1 MKNKLTIII
10 VFLVGLGLGA
20 SGMLLVRAP
29 SNSETCSGNQGAS
42 YSVMIMN
49 GKVEPA
55 GTIQAKLC
63 DTLTF
68 TNMDSAIREIAFGPH
83 EHHVPYDGIAERELD
98 KNQSLTITL
107 NQAGTFHWHDHLH
120 DEVQGYFTVAK

>member
-1 MKNKLTIII
+1 MKNKLTIVIA
-10 VFLVGLGLGA
+10 FLVGIGLGA
-20 SGMLLVRAP
+20 SGMLLVRSP
-29 SNSETCSGNQGAS
+29 SEAQTCAGSHGSS

-55 GTIQAKLC
+55 GTVRAQLC
-63 DTLTF
+63 DSLTI
-68 TNMDSAIREIAFGPH
+68 TNMDSVIREIAFGPH

-98 KNQSLTITL
+98 KNQSVTIVL

-120 DEVQGYFTVAK
+120 DEVEGFFAVTK